1 MKAPARLNRQSLN
14 AAAVWRVNAITENVL
29 KLGVDARA
37 ISRLKAIQTSAI
49 PRVGLIVA
57 LHIIHAN
64 VGLLRDSAH
73 KNH

>member
-14 AAAVWRVNAITENVL
+14 AAAVWRVNTITENML

-57 LHIIHAN
+57 FAHYPRQCWTFAET
-64 VGLLRDSAH
+64 AH
-73 KNH
+73 KNY